1 MSHQLLIDRYRAAR
15 ADRSLAVLEG
25 LHPIKHALRFGA
37 SLVEAVCADP
47 VKLAE
52 LAAGYAPDVSAALLE
67 KTATAPL
74 EVFGKLS
81 PVSIPT
87 GVIAIANRPEISL
100 AALLTDPS
108 PAPVIFL
115 EQPRNLGNI
124 GAVVRVAAAAG
135 AAGVITTGAQDPW
148 SPAALVGGAGLQY
161 ALPVCRAEGLPRNE
175 RPLVAVDP
183 EGRPLPLAEIPP
195 RSILAFGSERT
206 GLSRELKSSADACVS
221 IPMAEG
227 VSSLNLA
234 TAVAVALYTW
244 KFQGKLDLTGD
255 RNASPPLASE

>member
-1 MSHQLLIDRYRAAR
+1 MSYQLLIDRYRAAR
-15 ADRSLAVLEG
+15 TDPSLAVLEG
-25 LHPIKHALRFGA
+25 LHPIKHAVRFGA
-37 SLVEAVCADP
+37 DLVEAVCSDP
-47 VKLAE
+47 VKLAG

-67 KTATAPL
+67 KTATAPS
-74 EVFGKLS
+74 EVFAKLS

-87 GVIAIANRPEISL
+87 GVIAIASRPEVSL
-100 AALLTDPS
+100 AALLTETS

-161 ALPVCRAEGLPRNE
+161 ALPVCRAEGLPAKGLPRNE

-183 EGRPLPLAEIPP
+183 EGRPLHLAGIPP
-195 RSILAFGSERT
+195 GSILAFGSERI

-244 KFQGKLDLTGD
+244 KFLG
-255 RNASPPLASE
+255 NF

>member
-15 ADRSLAVLEG
+15 TDRSLAVLEG
-25 LHPIKHALRFGA
+25 LHPIKHAVRFGA
-37 SLVEAVCADP
+37 ALVEAVCANP

-52 LAAGYAPDVSAALLE
+52 LAASYAPDVSAALLE
-67 KTATAPL
+67 KTATAPS

-87 GVIAIANRPEISL
+87 GVIAIASRPEISL

-124 GAVVRVAAAAG
+124 GAVVRVAAAAA
-135 AAGVITTGAQDPW
+135 AAGVITTGPQDPW

-161 ALPVCRAEGLPRNE
+161 ALPVCRTESIPNCG
-175 RPLVAVDP
+175 RPMVAVDP
-183 EGRPLPLAEIPP
+183 SGDPLDVARIPA
-195 RSILAFGSERT
+195 RAILAFGSERS
-206 GLSRELKSSADACVS
+206 GLSPELRKSADACIS
-221 IPMAEG
+221 IPMAER

-244 KFQGKLDLTGD
+244 KFLG
-255 RNASPPLASE
+255 NF